1 MKVWNRY
8 HRYIFNQ
15 YRDVIKCV
23 LEYIDERL
31 IVRQLTQFGMIY
43 KDYVCE
49 ICEISV
55 LDSDI
60 DFTFGNKYLEMRNY
74 GYEPEVYYEISCSE
88 APVYAYTHID
98 IHSQTPILVRICFFS
113 AGNTLFVFNLKKRR
127 EGYPLS
133 MDGWRL
139 EEL

>member
-1 MKVWNRY
+1 MKVWNKY

-23 LEYIDERL
+23 LEHIDERL

-74 GYEPEVYYEISCSE
+74 GDEPEVYYEIPCSG
-88 APVYAYTHID
+88 APAYAYTHID
-98 IHSQTPILVRICFFS
+98 IYSSTPILARICVFR
-113 AGNTLFVFNLKKRR
+113 ANGTLFIFNLKKRR